1 MMLSAINDWK
11 TSVEIVHDADF
22 HALTFD
28 VRNLLPQTLT
38 YCGGVGYLERS
49 LAQESIAAVL
59 TTGAVLEE
67 YLAKVPVP
75 PGKGIAVTTSPRA
88 DFFAF
93 HNYLAAET
101 NFYTRPDKSSIGEG
115 CTIGKLAS
123 IDAHNVVIGRNVVI
137 EDFVRIGANTTIGD
151 GTIIRAGTVIGGD
164 GFQFMRMPDSI
175 GKVAHAGGVR
185 IGEGVELQAH
195 CMIDKHIF
203 GGDTLIGNDTKLA
216 DGAHVAHCA
225 KVGARCLVAAG
236 AIILGSTVIG
246 DDVWVGPGA
255 IISNELDVGDKAFIT
270 LGAVV
275 TRNVVQGE
283 KVSGNFAIPHARFLE
298 QLKAI
303 R

>member
-1 MMLSAINDWK
+1 MFQGSELSVK
-11 TSVEIVHDADF
+11 TTGKALVPVLNALGYDLYLPGNWEVVYYKKNMQKLLGALDAPKVCANMYHDLGDGKKGELIFPPYFTWSKLGVKIGFIGMTDHLVPLRQSPNYSKGIIYVKPDECLAPWVQVLREQEQCDFVIVLAHMG
-22 HALTFD
+22 LS
-28 VRNLLPQTLT
+28 QQI
-38 YCGGVGYLERS
+38 S
-49 LAQESIAAVL
+49 LANLPE
-59 TTGAVLEE
+59 
-67 YLAKVPVP
+67 
-75 PGKGIAVTTSPRA
+75 
-88 DFFAF
+88 
-93 HNYLAAET
+93 
-101 NFYTRPDKSSIGEG
+101 
-115 CTIGKLAS
+115 C
-123 IDAHNVVIGRNVVI
+123 
-137 EDFVRIGANTTIGD
+137 
-151 GTIIRAGTVIGGD
+151 
-164 GFQFMRMPDSI
+164 
-175 GKVAHAGGVR
+175 
-185 IGEGVELQAH
+185 EGVNY
-195 CMIDKHIF
+195 IF